1 LSAPLA
7 GIRVLDLSRILAGPF
22 ATMALADLGAEVV
35 KVEAP
40 GRGDDTRSW
49 GPPFV
54 AGESTYFMSANRS
67 KRGVSLNFKHPRG
80 RELLLGLL
88 DRSDVLI
95 ENFRAGVLERQGL
108 GYADLSG
115 RHPRLIY
122 CSITGY
128 GHTGPRR
135 AEPGF
140 DAMIQGESGLMSVTG
155 SPDGPPYKV
164 GASIADIISG
174 MYAVQGILA
183 SLYRRE
189 RTGRGEKI
197 DIALLDSM
205 VSVLTYQAAMYLVT
219 GQNPHRMG
227 NQHPSIAPYETFEA
241 ADGYFTL
248 GVTTDRHWRLFCRTL
263 GLADLE
269 KDPRYAGVP
278 DRVRNYDSLR
288 EALGSLLR
296 KQPAGF
302 WIEKLREAG
311 IPCGEVRTVA
321 QALEDPQLAARGMI
335 LELDHPKAGRIR
347 LTGSPVKLAASGAVA
362 ATPPPSHGQ
371 HNREVFCGL
380 LGLAEEELESLA
392 REGVI

>member
-1 LSAPLA
+1 MSAPLA

-205 VSVLTYQAAMYLVT
+205 VSVLTYQAAMCLVT

-335 LELDHPKAGRIR
+335 LELDHP
-347 LTGSPVKLAASGAVA
+347 
-362 ATPPPSHGQ
+362 
-371 HNREVFCGL
+371 
-380 LGLAEEELESLA
+380 
-392 REGVI
+392 